1 MTEHL
6 SNSLMYAIE
15 LQTALWWVE
24 VVAMSFNEHS
34 ASVFRIQSNKGTREQ
49 ATGNKVRQLPLDN

>member
-6 SNSLMYAIE
+6 SYSLMYAIE

-24 VVAMSFNEHS
+24 VVAMSLNEHS
-34 ASVFRIQSNKGTREQ
+34 ASVFRIQGNKQQ
-49 ATGNKVRQLPLDN
+49 ATR